1 MASLSIVRIFWT
13 PLKLHFL
20 DREMFSIPFGA
31 KNGVKNGLELL
42 VDTEAAEYA
51 FFPHSSKGFII
62 AVSDGYERPVL
73 SQQGR

>member
-1 MASLSIVRIFWT
+1 
-13 PLKLHFL
+13 
-20 DREMFSIPFGA
+20 MFSIPFGA
-31 KNGVKNGLELL
+31 QNGVANGLELL